1 MQYEMKWIVEHFPEE
16 AAALESN
23 TQGDTNEV

>member
-16 AAALESN
+16 VAALEST
-23 TQGDTNEV
+23 TQRDTNAV